1 MHSMAGRIMTKQ
13 DKQIWHCAVKNTTTD
28 KAKWY
33 YHLFYDFDGIHLSYN
48 DVDWIVKLMKARE
61 ISFILRKSLH
71 GYHLIGLTP
80 LDSSKWGLLFS
91 IFQNTY
97 PTYHD
102 GQAIR
107 ITKKEVGE
115 FIIVAENYD
124 FPFAGNLLKLFK
136 KFDMEHVI
144 DGAGNGG
151 MIRELWYVLL
161 YYTVNKKNVMNKQV
175 ISTIGAKK

>member
-1 MHSMAGRIMTKQ
+1 MT
-13 DKQIWHCAVKNTTTD
+13 DKEQKWHCAVKNTTTD
-28 KAKWY
+28 KKKWY
-33 YHLFYDFDGIHLSYN
+33 YHLFYDFDGIQLSSY
-48 DVDWIVKLMKARE
+48 DIEKIVKMCKIRE

-71 GYHLIGLTP
+71 GYHFIGLTP

-91 IFQNTY
+91 MMQDTY

-107 ITKKEVGE
+107 ITQKEIGE

-124 FPFAGNLLKLFK
+124 YPFVGNLLKLFK
-136 KFDMEHVI
+136 KFKMEDII

-151 MIRELWYVLL
+151 CIREQWYVLL
-161 YYTVNKKNVMNKQV
+161 YYTVNKKNIMNKQV
-175 ISTIGAKK
+175 ISTIGARK